1 MHWPLVNR
9 TPKSKAKTKSNL
21 GAISPLSLQCETES
35 RWQIFVYRSKKLNF
49 FDAPHMNMQLQ
60 SKKSKLI
67 FRGVELPPRSVQS
80 VKDQLYSFN
89 ATATPTNT
97 VGCKWS
103 TLLSQFRGCLAKIG
117 SQHPHIQIPL
127 LLNGVS
133 KSAPLLSL
141 PAALLL
147 TVLPPGIF
155 LTHKSKAI
163 SYNTWFTKFSSRIC
177 NDTHQILAQRQVF
190 FAFIGFTATSSSY
203 WIIWVGWY

>member
-1 MHWPLVNR
+1 MGLV
-9 TPKSKAKTKSNL
+9 K
-21 GAISPLSLQCETES
+21 SPLTSSPYPSPSAGLNYRLISIET
-35 RWQIFVYRSKKLNF
+35 FSKGV
-49 FDAPHMNMQLQ
+49 
-60 SKKSKLI
+60 KKSKLI

-89 ATATPTNT
+89 DTASPITTA
-97 VGCKWS
+97 GCKWS
-103 TLLSQFRGCLAKIG
+103 TLLSLFRRCLAKIG

-163 SYNTWFTKFSSRIC
+163 SYNT
-177 NDTHQILAQRQVF
+177 
-190 FAFIGFTATSSSY
+190 
-203 WIIWVGWY
+203 

>member
-35 RWQIFVYRSKKLNF
+35 RWQIFVYRSKNLNF
-49 FDAPHMNMQLQ
+49 LMLHTWICSSSPKKQINFWGGRTTTTISAVQL
-60 SKKSKLI
+60 
-67 FRGVELPPRSVQS
+67 F
-80 VKDQLYSFN
+80 SFN
-89 ATATPTNT
+89 ATATPTT
-97 VGCKWS
+97 TAGCKWS
-103 TLLSQFRGCLAKIG
+103 TPLSLFRRCLAKIG

-127 LLNGVS
+127 LPNGAVS

-177 NDTHQILAQRQVF
+177 NDTHQILAQR
-190 FAFIGFTATSSSY
+190 
-203 WIIWVGWY
+203 

>member
-1 MHWPLVNR
+1 MKLKVNSRFLFIGLKNWISLMLHTWICSSSPKKQINFWGGR
-9 TPKSKAKTKSNL
+9 TTTTVSAECKRSAL
-21 GAISPLSLQCETES
+21 FLQCDCHS
-35 RWQIFVYRSKKLNF
+35 YYF
-49 FDAPHMNMQLQ
+49 
-60 SKKSKLI
+60 
-67 FRGVELPPRSVQS
+67 
-80 VKDQLYSFN
+80 
-89 ATATPTNT
+89 
-97 VGCKWS
+97 CS
-103 TLLSQFRGCLAKIG
+103 TLLSLFRRCLAKIG

-127 LLNGVS
+127 LPNGAVS

-147 TVLPPGIF
+147 TVLQPGIF

-203 WIIWVGWY
+203 WIIWMGWY